1 MKVQKLFDQGDAK
14 VIEDGSF
21 LCQPFFGVLDGV
33 SPSYTPKEG
42 PKKYHGLSGGQTVV
56 EIVTNTF
63 SSSYPI
69 RDLSDLD
76 SLLQKANEEV
86 RKWALLPNL
95 PIEQT
100 DKLPAT
106 ALAVVFVGE
115 KAIEIVIAGD
125 CVAIWQMKDGKTGA
139 SENRTFFSEKEQED
153 KFAKLMR
160 KYDGNRQKCWEEFI
174 PFQDWSYRTYRNK
187 LVSNGFG
194 VLNGQPEFFL
204 LLQRF
209 RLPKEEIK
217 TLILATDGFVPMEMT
232 KNSDL
237 LSKKVLEIY
246 ALGGLPKLLSDT
258 RSAEKAKHGT
268 SWTTDREATAIAIE
282 F

>member
-14 VIEDGSF
+14 IIEDGSF
-21 LCQPFFGVLDGV
+21 MCYPFFGVLDGV

-42 PKKYHGLSGGQTVV
+42 PKKYCRLSGGQMVV
-56 EIVTNTF
+56 EIVANTF
-63 SSSYPI
+63 SL
-69 RDLSDLD
+69 LSKKFLDLD
-76 SLLQKANEEV
+76 FTLQKANDAV

-106 ALAVVFVGE
+106 ALAVAF
-115 KAIEIVIAGD
+115 IEEEFINIIIAGD
-125 CVAIWQMKDGKTGA
+125 CIAIWQMKDGKTGA

-153 KFAKLMR
+153 KFAELMR

-187 LVSNGFG
+187 LVPNGFG
-194 VLNGQPEFFL
+194 VLNGQPEFCQ
-204 LLQRF
+204 LLQRYCF
-209 RLPKEEIK
+209 FKEEIK

-237 LSKKVLEIY
+237 LSKKVLESY

-258 RSAEKAKHGT
+258 RLAEKAKHGT